1 MSSIPLNIPDDKK
14 AGGPIRAY
22 GDHLDDGLTQV
33 NFTLPLPNTKKA
45 RQAALILAAKMGL
58 EHTEVA
64 HSESLNPGYTHFII
78 YGKNIHSV
86 ELSMLTWEDDLQ
98 ETMSQADIEAFIET
112 NIKRNIVVIGAS
124 TGTDTH
130 TIGIDAILN
139 SKGFGG
145 SSGLESYRGFQIY
158 NLGGQVPN
166 ETLVARARELNAD
179 VILVSQTVTQQNL
192 HVYNMTHLV
201 DLLEADNLRDQALL
215 ICGGFQITDELAKEL
230 GFDRG
235 FSRGTH
241 PNHVATYIVR
251 EMAERKTAYSDKG
264 I

>member
-1 MSSIPLNIPDDKK
+1 MNDTPSNPANNTSGSDHV
-14 AGGPIRAY
+14 RSY
-22 GDHLDDGLTQV
+22 GDHLNDGLTQII
-33 NFTLPLPNTKKA
+33 FTLPLPNTNKA

-58 EHTEVA
+58 EHTEVV
-64 HSESLNPGYTHFII
+64 HSESLTPDYTYFII
-78 YGKNIHSV
+78 YGRNIHSV
-86 ELSMLTWEDDLQ
+86 ELSALTWEEDTQ
-98 ETMSQADIEAFIET
+98 ELMNQAEVEAFIEKR
-112 NIKRNIVVIGAS
+112 IKRNIVVIGAS

-139 SKGFGG
+139 MKGFDGQQG
-145 SSGLESYRGFQIY
+145 FESYRGFKVY

-166 ETLVARARELNAD
+166 EVLAARARELNAD

-192 HVYNMTHLV
+192 HVYNLTHLV
-201 DLLEADNLRDQALL
+201 DLLEAEGLRDRVIL

-235 FSRGTH
+235 FSRGTY

-251 EMAERKTAYSDKG
+251 EMAERNVP
-264 I
+264 IE